1 MKNQHILIGLTFLA
15 LSSGLNAQTIKNI
28 HRQNLPVLQI
38 PVELIDKVQ
47 TLEVNGVKHLQ
58 ITPLFGE
65 ITQIPISE
73 IDSITH
79 YLGFV
84 NPEQLGVMRTASVM
98 GIVRG
103 PTGAAE
109 MNAIVRSPYGGEE
122 TRTDVNGVFFLNN
135 ITVYDKLGYIT
146 IEKPGFHKGSRSF
159 LPLETGSNR
168 VNVQL
173 LTMTQSG
180 TFVAAAGG
188 SVTSGLLQLT
198 FPTNAIQLNGQPY
211 TGTVRVFA
219 RALDPTSSAM
229 FDQMPGDL
237 LGGLNDSLSLLRS
250 FGMASIELRDANMNE
265 LQLADGAS
273 ATLTFN
279 IPTALQ
285 ADAPQ
290 TIDWWSFDEALGY
303 WKHEG
308 EAQKTGTQYVGAAS
322 HFSWWNCDV
331 PQNFNDFNG
340 TINSTDGNPITDAQ
354 VNVVTPT
361 MGTGITYTNAE
372 GVFSG
377 RVPKNQTLTLNI
389 NLTCSTTN
397 DWALAYSESILS
409 EEIAIEGTYTA
420 SLSGYYPIIGTVVTC
435 QNVPIE
441 SGYVKMGSQIFFAN
455 QGGFTIQTCTT
466 GEYEIRG
473 YDNSNPDSVKC
484 SVLNIVQVGAQGA
497 NTGTIQACIL
507 VFGVISDIDGNV
519 YPVLLIG
526 SKFWMTE
533 NLRTTRFQNGSL
545 IPNVTSNSSWAQL
558 TTPAW
563 CNFDNNTGNNLL
575 YGKLYNG
582 YSTFLANNVCPAG
595 WRVPTDAEWTNLIEY
610 LGGESVAGGK
620 MKALTSW
627 DSPNLDATNESG
639 FTGLSGGIR
648 SDNEGAFF
656 GEGELAYWWSRTA
669 NVNDSESSWGRIVYH
684 YMGYVDRNY
693 YDRQHGIS
701 IRCVKD

>member
-1 MKNQHILIGLTFLA
+1 MYKFYSSLFLMVFA
-15 LSSGLNAQTIKNI
+15 FGVNLNAQTIKNI
-28 HRQNLPVLQI
+28 HRHNLPVLHI
-38 PVELIDKVQ
+38 PIDLIDKVETVEIDGQ
-47 TLEVNGVKHLQ
+47 KHLQ
-58 ITPLFGE
+58 VVQFNGFVNDVLV
-65 ITQIPISE
+65 SL

-79 YLGFV
+79 NEGEALD
-84 NPEQLGVMRTASVM
+84 PAQLGNLRTASVM

-109 MNAIVRSPYGGEE
+109 MNAVVRSPYGGEE

-159 LPLETGSNR
+159 LPLAQGSNR

-180 TFVAAAGG
+180 TFGSAAGG

-198 FPTNAIQLNGQPY
+198 FPANAIQLNGQPY

-219 RALDPTSSAM
+219 RALDPSSTAM

-237 LGGLNDSLSLLRS
+237 LGGLNDSLRLLRS
-250 FGMASIELRDANMNE
+250 FGMAAVELRDANMQE

-290 TIDWWSFDEALGY
+290 TIDWWSFDETLGY

-308 EAQKTGTQYVGAAS
+308 EAQKTGTQYVGQAS

-331 PQNFNDFNG
+331 PQNFNDFHG

-397 DWALAYSESILS
+397 DWALAYSEDFESAA
-409 EEIAIEGTYTA
+409 ETIESQVTA
-420 SLSGYYPIIGTVVTC
+420 SLNGRHPITGTVVTC
-435 QNVPIE
+435 VSQPVE
-441 SGYVKMGSQIFFAN
+441 SGYVKMGPQIFITN
-455 QGGFTIQTCTT
+455 QGEFTIQTCAT
-466 GEYEIRG
+466 GNYIIRG
-473 YDNSNPDSVKC
+473 YDTSNPDSIKV
-484 SVLNIVQVGAQGA
+484 SDLVPVQVESTGAA
-497 NTGTIQACIL
+497 TGNILACSE
-507 VFGVISDIDGNV
+507 VFGTVTDIDGNV
-519 YPVLLIG
+519 YLTVLIG
-526 SKFWMTE
+526 DQWWTAE
-533 NLRTTRFQNGSL
+533 NLKTTRFADGSV
-545 IPNVTSNSSWAQL
+545 IPNVSGNAAWNQL
-558 TTPAW
+558 STPAW
-563 CNFDNNTGNNLL
+563 CNYNNSLANDLV
-575 YGKLYNG
+575 YGKLYNWFTV
-582 YSTFLANNVCPAG
+582 SDPRNVCPSG
-595 WRVPTDAEWTNLIEY
+595 WHAPTDAEWTILTDF
-610 LGGESVAGGK
+610 LGGTSVAGGK
-620 MKALTSW
+620 MKNTTGW
-627 DSPNLDATNESG
+627 PSPNTGATNESN
-639 FTGLSGGIR
+639 FSGLPGGIR
-648 SDNEGAFF
+648 GNYNGTFTNVGSYG
-656 GEGELAYWWSRTA
+656 YWWSSTEYTIYNAR
-669 NVNDSESSWGRIVYH
+669 NRSLNYGN
-684 YMGYVDRNY
+684 GYVYSLNNNKEDGR
-693 YDRQHGIS
+693 S
-701 IRCVKD
+701 VRCLRD